1 MKITRSPDHPIT
13 RLLLFALIPLAGTPT
28 PSPKAGADAT
38 AAPVFA
44 KLAAM
49 YGDGAAHVAG
59 FTQTYTP
66 AGFATAR
73 RETGNIAIQAPQ
85 RLRFDYTGKEKK
97 VFTYDAGEG
106 RLFTAEDRQLTIR
119 KLSPE
124 DRSRLPIVFLTD
136 PAELD
141 RQYTI
146 TLEQG
151 EGEGARVLMTP
162 RAPRPDLS
170 WLRLGIAADGTLQTL
185 AYEDSSGS
193 RSEFRF
199 EGWRKE
205 KPRPASEYRITG
217 PPGTRVLEN

>member
-1 MKITRSPDHPIT
+1 MIRFII
-13 RLLLFALIPLAGTPT
+13 FALLPLAAT
-28 PSPKAGADAT
+28 PSPPPKAT
-38 AAPVFA
+38 ADPAPVFA
-44 KLAAM
+44 RIAAM
-49 YGDGAAHVAG
+49 YGDGAAHVAS
-59 FTQTYTP
+59 FAQTYTP

-73 RETGNIAIQAPQ
+73 RETGTLAIQAPQ

-106 RLFTAEDRQLTIR
+106 RLFTPEDRQLTIR

-141 RQYTI
+141 RQYAI
-146 TLEQG
+146 TLEPG
-151 EGEGARVLMTP
+151 DGGGSRLLLTP

-170 WLRLGIAADGTLQTL
+170 WLRLEIAADGTLQTL

-193 RSEFRF
+193 RTEFRF

-205 KPRPASEYRITG
+205 KPRPSSDYRITG